1 VSESPASPG
10 YAALALAGIVQAAAL
25 VHRTATGE
33 GIDEASRRAL
43 LRAIPT
49 ANARDLAEVFPE
61 PAAYRYGAGI
71 AMEALTGRSAA
82 PEVLRYTLQLVELAN
97 LLQRAPTVVEKLGEM
112 LRTLDED
119 DPRESELARI
129 YQQTISTLGK
139 RIQVTGDAD
148 VLGREQ
154 TAERI
159 RALLLAG
166 IRMAWLWRQLGGRR
180 WHLVFRRRPLSAALG
195 TVAR

>member
-1 VSESPASPG
+1 MSSSADSPG

-33 GIDEASRRAL
+33 GVDEASRRAL

-49 ANARDLAEVFPE
+49 PNARDLAEVFPE

-71 AMEALTGRSAA
+71 AMEALTGRNAA

-97 LLQRAPTVVEKLGEM
+97 LLQRAPMVVKKLGE
-112 LRTLDED
+112 LLAALDED
-119 DPRESELARI
+119 DPREAELARI

-180 WHLVFRRRPLSAALG
+180 WHLVFRRRPLSVALG